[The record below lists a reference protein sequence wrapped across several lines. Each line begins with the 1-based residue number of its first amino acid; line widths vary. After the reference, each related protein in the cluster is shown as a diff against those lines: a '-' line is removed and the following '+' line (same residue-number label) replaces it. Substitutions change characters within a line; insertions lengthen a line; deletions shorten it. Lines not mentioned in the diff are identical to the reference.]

1 MLDPRYLRYMSL
13 EAHAAAER
21 PAPTVNEADKG
32 AARAAVVRSDAPAD
46 RPADHPADAA

>member
-21 PAPTVNEADKG
+21 PAPAVVEANEG
-32 AARAAVVRSDAPAD
+32 AVHAAVIRSDAPA
-46 RPADHPADAA
+46 PADHPADAA